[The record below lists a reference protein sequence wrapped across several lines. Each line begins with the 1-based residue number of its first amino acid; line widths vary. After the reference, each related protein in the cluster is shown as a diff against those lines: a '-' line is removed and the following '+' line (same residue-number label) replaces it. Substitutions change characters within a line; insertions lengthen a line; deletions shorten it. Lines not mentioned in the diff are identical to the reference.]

1 MIKKPTSTLLATP
14 LLSKKYEKRGIAYEQ
29 TEVPASVVQDSV
41 SNMSF
46 HQALIQT
53 F

>member
-1 MIKKPTSTLLATP
+1 MKTSTSTLLAMS
-14 LLSKKYEKRGIAYEQ
+14 LLSKKYEKGGIAYEQ
-29 TEVPASVVQDSV
+29 TEVPTWVVQDSV
-41 SNMSF
+41 SNMPF